1 MAQIPDALAD
11 RLGFLT
17 LRVHRR
23 VKREADH
30 LLADLGLA
38 TGQMGVLE
46 ALRAEPGLSQIDLG
60 EMLEIDR
67 TSIGVTVA
75 KLEAAGLIARSAD
88 ARDGRAYALALT
100 DTGERLAR
108 AASERARA
116 AQALVL
122 QPLTDGEQETLLSLL
137 RKVALAGR

>member
-1 MAQIPDALAD
+1 MAEIVEALAT

-17 LRVHRR
+17 LRLHRR
-23 VKREADH
+23 VKREADR
-30 LLADLGLA
+30 LLADLDLA

-46 ALRAEPGLSQIDLG
+46 ALRAEPGLSQIELG

-75 KLEAAGLIARSAD
+75 KLEAAGLVARSAD
-88 ARDGRAYALALT
+88 ATDGRAYVLALT
-100 DTGERLAR
+100 AEGQRLA
-108 AASERARA
+108 AEASEKARA

-122 QPLTDGEQETLLSLL
+122 QALTEAEQETLIRLL
-137 RKVALAGR
+137 RKVALPGR